1 MLLLHMSLELIEL
14 NLLIKTCLT
23 EWMQNTY
30 IYTTQI
36 CKHIVIG
43 ILSVA
48 IIIYGKPV
56 LLCS

>member
-1 MLLLHMSLELIEL
+1 MLSLHMSFELILL
-14 NLLIKTCLT
+14 NLFIKTCHT

-56 LLCS
+56 LLSS